1 MSITA
6 APRRPS
12 ARAAALESHAF
23 TAAELVALSA
33 HEDPTAARYAEDALA
48 VMFSLRARL
57 AAVAGAPTHTRTP
70 PGGDSGLLHILG
82 PAPEREGDHA

>member
-12 ARAAALESHAF
+12 ARAVALEEHAF

-33 HEDPTAARYAEDALA
+33 HEDPITAKTAEEALA
-48 VMFSLRARL
+48 LQFSLRARL
-57 AAVAGAPTHTRTP
+57 VHGAGAPTHTRTP

-82 PAPEREGDHA
+82 PVPRKEG